1 MAREPRNVLGRTPVP
16 LIARGDA
23 CGQDVRMHLRRFA
36 AVAWFAVCAAVAQSP
51 LERFRKDGPLALVVE
66 GSGKRVLLR
75 GFLEVPEDRTRED
88 SRRIRLHV
96 VVLPARSA
104 TPRRDP
110 VVWLAGGP
118 GQGAASLAGAF
129 ADHWL
134 RNERDLVLVDQ
145 RGTGRSNPLHVR
157 TRDDDDDLDAL
168 LAGPFDAQ
176 RFRDALP
183 ELEKIADLR
192 CYTTPIAADDLAA
205 VLDAL
210 GYEQVNLLGGSY
222 GTRMALVFMRQHRA
236 RVRAAVLDGV
246 APIAFENPLHHARS
260 AQDGFDRLVEECE
273 SNDAT
278 RAAYPD
284 LRGDLARVLERLD
297 EAPAKVTIGKQ
308 TATLTRDGFLGALR
322 VMMYYADGNRRVPL
336 LLRRAAEGDLLPLAQ
351 LGIQSNKALRDS
363 LALGML
369 MCVTTAEDLARI
381 DEDEIRRECAGTF
394 LGDVRVRA
402 QLAIA
407 AFWPRGDLPEDYAS
421 PVSVDV
427 PTLLLSGT
435 HDPVTPPR
443 WGEEAASH
451 LRRSR
456 HVVVNGCHGVSG
468 HPRVQRLV
476 REFLDAGS
484 VDGLDL
490 AGLDSVRMA
499 PIAMP
504 EGTPRR
510 GRKG

>member
-1 MAREPRNVLGRTPVP
+1 MIPR
-16 LIARGDA
+16 
-23 CGQDVRMHLRRFA
+23 
-36 AVAWFAVCAAVAQSP
+36 VAQLAFVSLALPALAQSP
-51 LERFRKDGPLALVVE
+51 LARFKTDGPLALRAE
-66 GSGKRVLLR
+66 SFARDDVLLR
-75 GFLEVPEDRTRED
+75 GFLEVPEDRTKTD
-88 SRRIRLHV
+88 GRRIRLHV
-96 VVLPARSA
+96 VVLPARGKE
-104 TPRRDP
+104 PREDP
-110 VVWLAGGP
+110 VFWLAGGP
-118 GQGAASLAGAF
+118 GQGAASLAPMF
-129 ADHWL
+129 ADHWV
-134 RNERDLVLVDQ
+134 REDRDIVLVDQ
-145 RGTGRSNPLHVR
+145 RGTGRSNPLQVK
-157 TRDDDDDLDAL
+157 TADDPGDIDAL
-168 LAGPFDAQ
+168 LAPLFDAD
-176 RFRDALP
+176 RFRAALR
-183 ELEKIADLR
+183 ELEKRADLR

-205 VLDAL
+205 VCDAL
-210 GYEQVNLLGGSY
+210 GYERVNLIGGSY

-273 SNDAT
+273 ADERT

-284 LRGDLARVLERLD
+284 LRGDLAQVLERLD
-297 EAPAKVTIGKQ
+297 QSPAKLSIGG
-308 TATLTRDGFLGALR
+308 ADVALTRDGFTSALR

-336 LLRRAAEGDLLPLAQ
+336 LLHRAAAGDLTPFAELAV
-351 LGIQSNKALRDS
+351 QSNRGLRDS

-381 DEDEIRRECAGTF
+381 DEDEIVRECANTF

-407 AFWPRGDLPEDYAS
+407 SFWPRGALPKDYAS

-443 WGEEAASH
+443 WGEEAAAH
-451 LRRSR
+451 LPRSK

-476 REFLDAGS
+476 REFLAAAS

-490 AGLDSVRMA
+490 TGLDQVRMP
-499 PIAMP
+499 PIELP
-504 EGTPRR
+504 EPAAIAPRR
-510 GRKG
+510 R